1 MKLRYES
8 FQHKIDDGQIV
19 MVNSMSGHRVAP
31 GKLRFYSATKFAV
44 TGLLEGWRQEVN
56 DSSAKYF
63 QKAFLNIKS
72 ICASIGQNHI
82 PIIFL
87 KLRSM
92 DPPNNIRVAQ
102 LCPGL
107 VKTEFQE
114 VAFGK
119 ENTVFSNMEKP
130 LVADDMANSIKFII
144 EAPAHVQ
151 IHDIM
156 VRPTS
161 QFY

>member
-63 QKAFLNIKS
+63 QKAFLKS

>member
-1 MKLRYES
+1 
-8 FQHKIDDGQIV
+8 

-56 DSSAKYF
+56 DPSAKYF
-63 QKAFLNIKS
+63 QKAFFNIKN
-72 ICASIGQNHI
+72 ICASIGQNNI
-82 PIIFL
+82 PMIFL

-92 DPPNNIRVAQ
+92 EPPNNIRVAQ

>member
-1 MKLRYES
+1 M
-8 FQHKIDDGQIV
+8 I
-19 MVNSMSGHRVAP
+19 
-31 GKLRFYSATKFAV
+31 
-44 TGLLEGWRQEVN
+44 LL
-56 DSSAKYF
+56 
-63 QKAFLNIKS
+63 LNIFKKYS
-72 ICASIGQNHI
+72 LKLTYINKVLKQNMLKNICASIGQNNI
-82 PIIFL
+82 PMIFF

-92 DPPNNIRVAQ
+92 EPPNNIRVAQ